1 MTIAELPHNLD
12 AEKATLGSVL
22 LNRDAIVEVA
32 SWLTPD
38 MFYSHAHADIYAAML
53 HLFGL
58 RTPPDTRTVS
68 DELRRRGQLDR
79 LGGWEYVSDLTEAVP
94 TSAHISYY
102 ARQIESAAFRRNLIS
117 SSGKAAALAYDQS
130 QADDDVRAGVL
141 ALMTD
146 AAIKRDDTGAT
157 PLGEMLN
164 DELEECGKDH
174 PPAISTGL
182 YDLDEIIYGLT
193 CEGRLITI
201 AGRPGHGKTA
211 LAMTIA
217 LNLARQG
224 KPGLFFSMEMSKPE
238 LSQRALAM
246 YSEVDGKIIQS
257 RNLTDA
263 VFRKMTEAAG
273 MMLEW
278 PLYTRSGGFSLA
290 DIRTM
295 TLQHTTAHGP
305 LAFLVVDYVGLVRAS
320 GKKGQTRQQE
330 IGETTRGLKALAMET
345 GADVFMLAQLNRDIE
360 RRDDAIPTLS
370 DLREAGDI
378 ENDSNIVTFV
388 INPEK
393 LNPDTADKGKGMLWV
408 VKHRGGRCGKVELRF
423 NAPLTRFDNLAKYR
437 APEGYNNE

>member
-1 MTIAELPHNLD
+1 MTTAELPHNLD
-12 AEKATLGSVL
+12 AERDTLGSIL

-32 SWLTPD
+32 AWLTPA
-38 MFYSHAHADIYAAML
+38 MFYSHKHADIYAAML
-53 HLFGL
+53 YLFGQ

-68 DELRRRGQLDR
+68 DELKRRGQLDSV
-79 LGGWEYVSDLTEAVP
+79 GGIIGISDLIDSVP
-94 TSAHISYY
+94 TSAHIAYY
-102 ARQIESAAFRRNLIS
+102 ARQIESTAFRRALIES
-117 SSGKAAALAYDQS
+117 SSSAAALAYDERQS
-130 QADDDVRAGVL
+130 DADVRAGVL
-141 ALMTD
+141 ALMTE
-146 AAIKRDDTGAT
+146 AVIRRDDVGAT

-164 DELEECGKDH
+164 EELEECGKDR
-174 PPAISTGL
+174 PPAMSTGL
-182 YDLDEIIYGLT
+182 YDLDGLIYGLT

-246 YSEVDGKIIQS
+246 YSNVDGKIIQS
-257 RNLTDA
+257 RSLTDDI
-263 VFRKMTEAAG
+263 FRKMTEAAG
-273 MMLEW
+273 MMLDW
-278 PLYTRSGGFSLA
+278 PLYTRSGGFSMA

-295 TLQHTTAHGP
+295 TLQHITAHGP
-305 LAFLVVDYVGLVRAS
+305 LAFLVVDYLGLVRPS

-330 IGETTRGLKALAMET
+330 LGETTRGLKALAMET
-345 GADVFMLAQLNRDIE
+345 GADLFMLAQLNRDIE
-360 RRDDAIPTLS
+360 KRESAIPTLS

-393 LNPDTADKGKGMLWV
+393 LNPDTPDKGKGMLWV
-408 VKHRGGRCGKVELRF
+408 VKHRGGRCGKIELRF
-423 NAPLTRFDNLAKYR
+423 NAPLTRFENKAPDWR
-437 APEGYNNE
+437 ATEGYER

>member
-1 MTIAELPHNLD
+1 MTTAELPHNLD
-12 AEKATLGSVL
+12 AEKATLGSIL
-22 LNRDAIVEVA
+22 ANRDRIVEVA
-32 SWLTPD
+32 NWLRPD
-38 MFYSHAHADIYAAML
+38 MFYSHKHADIYTAML
-53 HLFGL
+53 HLFGQ
-58 RTPPDTRTVS
+58 RTPPDIRTVS

-79 LGGWEYVSDLTEAVP
+79 IGGPLALSDLTDTVP
-94 TSAHISYY
+94 TSLHISYY
-102 ARQIESAAFRRNLIS
+102 ARIVENTARRRLLILN
-117 SSGKAAALAYDQS
+117 SGKAAALAYDETVS
-130 QADDDVRAGVL
+130 DDDMRAGAL
-141 ALMTD
+141 ALITE
-146 AAIKRDDTGAT
+146 AAIKRDDAGAT

-164 DELEECGKDH
+164 EQLEEFGKEH
-174 PPAISTGL
+174 APATSTGL

-211 LAMTIA
+211 LALTIA
-217 LNLARQG
+217 LNLVRQG
-224 KPGLFFSMEMSKPE
+224 KPGLFFSMEMTKRE

-246 YSEVDGKIIQS
+246 YSDIDGKTIQS
-257 RNLTDA
+257 MNLTDDQ
-263 VFRKMTEAAG
+263 FRKATEAAG
-273 MMLEW
+273 MMLDW

-295 TLQHTTAHGP
+295 TLQHVTEHGP
-305 LAFLVVDYVGLVRAS
+305 LAFVVVDYVGLVRAS

-360 RRDDAIPTLS
+360 KREDAIPTLS

-393 LNPDTADKGKGMLWV
+393 LNPNTEDKGKGMLWV
-408 VKHRGGRCGKVELRF
+408 VKHRGGPCGKIELRF
-423 NAPLTRFDNLAKYR
+423 NAPLTRFDNLDKFR
-437 APEGYNNE
+437 SMEGY